1 MFETTHLHITTWV
14 IGLILFFVAVG
25 LHKSGQVKGSK
36 ISHMVLRL
44 FYLLIIGT
52 GAALFFIHS
61 SIDPALYGVKFLL
74 GVLVIG
80 FMEMVLVRSKK
91 GKPTGVMWILLIL
104 ALLGTL
110 YLGFR
115 LPVGFNFFM

>member
-14 IGLILFFVAVG
+14 LGLVLFFVAYS
-25 LHKSGQVKGSK
+25 LHKKGNEKASK
-36 ISHMVLRL
+36 ISHMILRV
-44 FYLLIIGT
+44 FYILIIIT

-61 SIDPALYGVKFLL
+61 SIDAALYGVKFIL
-74 GVLVIG
+74 GILVIG

-91 GKPTGVMWILLIL
+91 GKSVQVMWILLII
-104 ALLGTL
+104 ALLATL

-115 LPVGFNFFM
+115 LPVGFNFLA

>member
-1 MFETTHLHITTWV
+1 MFDTTHLHIATWV

-25 LHKSGQVKGSK
+25 LHKSGQAKGSK

-52 GAALFFIHS
+52 GAALFFTHS